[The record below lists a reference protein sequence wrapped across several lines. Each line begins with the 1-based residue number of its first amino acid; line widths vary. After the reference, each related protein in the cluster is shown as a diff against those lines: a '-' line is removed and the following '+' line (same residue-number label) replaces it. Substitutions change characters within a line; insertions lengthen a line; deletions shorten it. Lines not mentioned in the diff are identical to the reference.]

1 MSLIKQIKPRQRGF
15 SLIEVMVAVFVLAIG
30 LLGIAGLQVTAIKN
44 NHTAMSRTQSTQLAY
59 DLADRMRANMPGT
72 IAGNYLATSAPNEAY
87 NCFDNF
93 SGVLS
98 GECSSSQMALADL
111 DWAFDLASTNFP
123 QGSLAVT
130 CTSPTGTIISID
142 TGSEDCAQGFSHT
155 ITISWNEQ
163 DGTNG
168 SVNKSLS
175 VEFQP

>member
-1 MSLIKQIKPRQRGF
+1 MTTAFKTNKGF

-30 LLGIAGLQVTAIKN
+30 LLGIAGLQVTAIKS

-72 IAGNYLATSAPNEAY
+72 IAGNYLATAAHNETY
-87 NCFDNF
+87 NCFDDF
-93 SGVLS
+93 TGVGT
-98 GECSSSQMALADL
+98 GECSPSQMAHADL
-111 DWAFDLASTNFP
+111 DWAFDLASANFP

-130 CTSPTGTIISID
+130 CTSPTGTIVSID
-142 TGSEDCAQGFSHT
+142 TGAEDCAQGFSHT
-155 ITISWNEQ
+155 VTINWNEQ

-168 SVNKSLS
+168 LVTKSLS